1 MNRLERW
8 VFPPTCVLTHQTLP
22 LGSPFDLAPALLEG
36 FSQTQAV
43 CPICNEATP
52 NAQVCG
58 ACLSQK
64 PSFDATLTAFDFEGD
79 LRELMLQF
87 KYQPA
92 LHLGKLLADISVH
105 HFQGRA
111 VDALLPVPIHLERL
125 LSRGF
130 NQSTLLA
137 KHWGKQLNIP
147 VMTDAIERIK
157 PTETQTHLTAKDRQQ
172 NLKGAFALNADALVD
187 YKTIALV
194 DDVITTGATM
204 QAIAE
209 VLKAHFP
216 GLRIE
221 AWAVAKTR

>member
-8 VFPPTCVLTHQTLP
+8 VFPPTCVLTHQKL
-22 LGSPFDLAPALLEG
+22 SNNSQFDLAQAILEG

-58 ACLSQK
+58 ACLTQK
-64 PSFDATLTAFDFEGD
+64 PSFDVTLTAFDFEGD
-79 LRELMLQF
+79 LRELILQF

-105 HFQGRA
+105 HFKGRA

-125 LSRGF
+125 LNRGF

-137 KHWGKQLNIP
+137 RHWGKQLNLP
-147 VMTDAIERIK
+147 VITDAIERIK
-157 PTETQTHLTAKDRQQ
+157 ATETQTHLTAKERQE
-172 NLKGAFALNADALVD
+172 NLKGAFAVNVAALAGC
-187 YKTIALV
+187 KSIALV

-204 QAIAE
+204 QAIAG
-209 VLKAHFP
+209 VLKTHLPA
-216 GLRIE
+216 LRIE